1 MWKSVLAGTTALA
14 IAGGS
19 FAYAQQGSGGPDHAN
34 RWRPTAED
42 ISALGDARIA
52 AIHAGLKLNADQ
64 EKSWPAVEAALREI
78 GKQRAD
84 RFAARASAD
93 MPKGPKDPIERMNKR
108 AEAMTQRGAALKKLA
123 DAAGPLYKT
132 LDEGQKHRFAMLAH
146 LEGRHGGGN
155 EGREGPGRMHRGGT
169 RGPERGPQP
178 L

>member
-1 MWKSVLAGTTALA
+1 MWKSILAGTTALA

-19 FAYAQQGSGGPDHAN
+19 FAYAQQGPGGPDHAK

-42 ISALGDARIA
+42 ISALGDARVA

-64 EKSWPAVEAALREI
+64 EKSWPAVEAALRDL
-78 GKQRAD
+78 GKERAD
-84 RFAARASAD
+84 RFGARASAD
-93 MPKGPKDPIERMNKR
+93 MPKGPQDPIERMNKR
-108 AEAMTQRGAALKKLA
+108 AEAMTQRGATLKKLA

-146 LEGRHGGGN
+146 LEGRHGGDR
-155 EGREGPGRMHRGGT
+155 EGREGRGHMHHGGP